1 MNAPTHPQRILGGL
15 YGSLVGDA
23 LGVPVEFKPR
33 ADRVADPVTDMRDY
47 GTHGQPA
54 GTWSDDGAL
63 LLCSV
68 ESLVEKGFDTED
80 MGARFVRWCS
90 LGHWTAHGTVFDIG
104 IATRKALRLIE
115 QGCPAELAGGRD
127 PYDNGNGSLMR
138 ILPVTL
144 AFYPKDESLFRSHLE
159 RASAIT
165 HGHARSKM
173 ACTFYGLMVRALMHG
188 LDPQAA
194 LHQAQA
200 CFAGIY
206 ERSGEFSHFITVM
219 QPTLGTLPESR
230 IGSGGYVMETLTA
243 ALWCLLTTSSFSECV
258 LKAVNLGDD
267 TDTTGCVV
275 GGLAGVYYGLEAI
288 PEDWRAK
295 LPRRQSLHDLFQP
308 FISLC
313 SP

>member
-1 MNAPTHPQRILGGL
+1 MNALTQSQRILGGL
-15 YGSLVGDA
+15 YGSLLGDA

-33 ADRVADPVTDMRDY
+33 ADRVADPVTGMRDY

-115 QGCPAELAGGRD
+115 QGCPAELAGGQD
-127 PYDNGNGSLMR
+127 QYDNGNGSLMR
-138 ILPVTL
+138 ILPVAL
-144 AFYPKDESLFRSHLE
+144 AFHPNDETLFRSHLE

-173 ACTFYGLMVRALMHG
+173 ACTFYGLMVRALMNG
-188 LDPQAA
+188 LCPQTA

-206 ERSGEFSHFITVM
+206 ERYDEFSHFITVM
-219 QPTLGTLPESR
+219 QPTLGTLPESQ

-267 TDTTGCVV
+267 TDTTGCVA

-295 LPRRQSLHDLFQP
+295 LPRQQHLQDLFQP
-308 FISLC
+308 FISLS